1 MTGTP
6 RNYVGIVP
14 PVCTPFTAE
23 NEIDVPSLEKLLKF
37 QLDGGVHGIF
47 ALGSTS
53 ETALLTDA
61 QRKQV
66 LEVTVRTVGG
76 AVPVI
81 AGLIDMSTA
90 ACIEHART
98 AQAAGVDGFVLTVPF
113 YVRPSDEEIL
123 SHFRQVRAAVDLPIV
138 AYDIPSAVQHKL
150 PRHVAIEL
158 AEEGTIAGIK
168 DSSGD
173 DNNFRQLV
181 IATNKM
187 SGFSRLTGSELLV
200 DSALLYGADGCV
212 PGLGNVDPHGYV
224 KLYDLVKA
232 GDIDAARTEQERL
245 IKLFT
250 IIHCGTPGRMGF
262 TASALGGFKTAL
274 MLRGVLANNLPG
286 RPLIR
291 YNEAETARVRDIL
304 VETGLL

>member
-14 PVCTPFTAE
+14 PVCTPFTVD

-66 LEVTVRTVGG
+66 LEVTVRTVAG

-181 IATNKM
+181 IATNNM

-291 YNEAETARVRDIL
+291 YNDAETARVRDIL